1 MSMLSNAV
9 SGLNA
14 ASSGMN
20 VSGNNVANA
29 AVKSYSR
36 QTVYLATADGPLNGV
51 KVTRIERIV
60 DGFLNDDIWRT
71 SSDLSYYQTYSNYL
85 GFMEQVLGTDSLN
98 LKSSVANIN
107 AALSAALVSPES
119 QAYRQQV
126 LSTAESM
133 VQDVTRLNDAL
144 VNNRKQLM
152 AELDFASQAVNGVLA
167 KIAELNG
174 GISKAQALG
183 EPVSELMDAREAVVL
198 ELSGLIEV
206 SYLDQADGT
215 ISVSSMNGAPLVI
228 GTRHAEL
235 SVSGTEVSATFN
247 QQTFSL
253 DARVGG
259 KIGGLL
265 SVDADVLIP
274 AMGQLGQLIA
284 DLSDA
289 VNTGLSQGFDLQGLP
304 GEPLFVYDIADPMG
318 SFRLNPDMTTS
329 KLAFTG
335 GMDDG
340 IGNWIPRGGIGDNA
354 NIHQLIS
361 LLDTSMPGY
370 EALIGDLA
378 MQSMQVQ
385 SSIRTSR
392 TLNDNAAAARDRLSG
407 VNLDEEAANLMFYQK
422 LYEANAKVISTAD
435 QMFKTLIN
443 MF

>member
-20 VSGNNVANA
+20 VAGNNVANA

-71 SSDLSYYQTYSNYL
+71 SSDLSYYQSYSNYL

-126 LSTAESM
+126 LSTAEAM

-152 AELDFASQAVNGVLA
+152 AELNFASQSVNGVLA

-174 GISKAQALG
+174 GIAKAQALG

-198 ELSGLIEV
+198 QLSGLIEV

-247 QQTFSL
+247 QQIFSL

-274 AMGQLGQLIA
+274 SMSQLGQLIA

-289 VNTGLSQGFDLQGLP
+289 VNTGLSLGFDLQGLP
-304 GEPLFVYDIADPMG
+304 GEPLFIYDMADPMG
-318 SFRLNPDMTTS
+318 SFRLNPDMTTT

-392 TLNDNAAAARDRLSG
+392 TLNDNATAARDRLSG